1 MLISTK
7 GRYAVR
13 VMIDLAE
20 NSGDGYV
27 AMKTVA
33 ERQGISLKYIER
45 ILPLLTK
52 AGLIEGMH
60 GKGGG
65 YRLCRPP
72 EYCTV
77 AEILLAAEGSIAPV
91 ACLMDGAKSCERE
104 NECRTVKMWQ
114 GAYELLKNYFDN
126 ITILDLM
133 SENQADNYII

>member
-20 NSGDGYV
+20 NGGKDYV

-33 ERQGISLKYIER
+33 DRQGISLKYIER

-65 YRLCRPP
+65 YRLAKSP
-72 EYCTV
+72 ESCTV
-77 AEILLAAEGSIAPV
+77 MEILIAAEGSIAPV
-91 ACLMDGAKSCERE
+91 ACLAEGAKPCERE
-104 NECRTVKMWQ
+104 GKCRTVKMWK
-114 GAYELLKNYFDN
+114 GAYDLLKNYFDN
-126 ITILDLM
+126 ITVLDLM
-133 SENQADNYII
+133 SDNIADNYVI